1 MIIKKRNRN
10 LELKFEN
17 VSHKQ
22 KVLKSR
28 HYQLAYKSTNLML
41 FYLVVDLRVLQRENK
56 KINAIVPMI
65 QTRFSLVMIHTV
77 FFFFKFIRK
86 SRQNA

>member
-1 MIIKKRNRN
+1 
-10 LELKFEN
+10 
-17 VSHKQ
+17 
-22 KVLKSR
+22 
-28 HYQLAYKSTNLML
+28 ML

-86 SRQNA
+86 SRQNAWNLKRETKKAEIWERF